1 MASICFRS
9 IMSQESQKYTLS
21 LPVEIYNEL
30 KNTANNYDTSMKN
43 LVRQCL
49 KFGLI
54 GIEINEDP
62 DSEIIFRENVGEDG
76 RVEFRDTRVRFL
88 I

>member
-1 MASICFRS
+1 
-9 IMSQESQKYTLS
+9 MSKKYTLS

-30 KNTANNYDTSMKN
+30 KDTADKYDTSMKN

-49 KFGLI
+49 KFALI
-54 GIEINEDP
+54 GIEVNEDP
-62 DSEIIFRENVGEDG
+62 DSEIIFRENIGENG
-76 RVEFRDTRVRFL
+76 RVETRDTRVKFL